1 MSRFFLVLPVLL
13 GATAATAAPPH
24 RGEPPEVAFEACAA
38 AVQNDA
44 CTVTTPR
51 GHTLEG
57 VCHVYET
64 EALFCVPDREP
75 PRPRTRDDN
84 NAE

>member
-1 MSRFFLVLPVLL
+1 MFRMFALL
-13 GATAATAAPPH
+13 AIALTASSAFAKPPH

-38 AVQNDA
+38 LVDQDV

-57 VCHVYET
+57 VCRIHKT
-64 EALFCVPDREP
+64 DALFCVPDREP
-75 PRPRTRDDN
+75 PRRDDHD
-84 NAE
+84 ADDES